1 MSEASRVPM
10 PEPDPSSF
18 SSGSPSPEET
28 DEEDGLSPISSVHQ
42 DVVRRLRTKVDRA
55 ATLLEQLQ
63 AENERLRRRVEEL
76 EQQPSVPDDKAVL
89 TLDDDPE
96 TLRDQISDFI
106 EAIDTYLEDGSVA
119 PVEADFSP
127 EDTPS

>member
-1 MSEASRVPM
+1 M